1 MSDVRKGAYQN
12 PNMWPLS
19 ISSVCVILAIFAGAL
34 ASNEMRVFTETL
46 FGLPFRQRTL

>member
-19 ISSVCVILAIFAGAL
+19 ISSVCVILAIFAGVL
-34 ASNEMRVFTETL
+34 ASNEMRVSTETL
-46 FGLPFRQRTL
+46 FGLPFRQRTP

>member
-12 PNMWPLS
+12 RNLWPLS
-19 ISSVCVILAIFAGAL
+19 ISSICVILAIFARVL
-34 ASNEMRVFTETL
+34 ASNEMRVTTETL